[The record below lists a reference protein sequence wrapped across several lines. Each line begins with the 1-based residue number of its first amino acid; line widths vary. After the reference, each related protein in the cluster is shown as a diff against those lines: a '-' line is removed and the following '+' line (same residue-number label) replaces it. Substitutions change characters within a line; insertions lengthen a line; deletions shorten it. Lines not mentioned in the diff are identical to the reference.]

1 MTRVGHI
8 LKGLC
13 ALGLLAGIAA
23 GTPWALWHFIGWPLP
38 HHVPSLAQLGHAL
51 DQRGIPDQA
60 LIDALAAVVWVTWA
74 VLVASIAVEV
84 PAALAGRRAPR
95 LPLAGIFQPVT
106 GRLVAAVIVAALSF
120 APRTT
125 QVTALGSLG
134 GGLST
139 LSGRQQVATLVLTGA
154 TQPLLAT
161 SKPATTDLSTPEAAT
176 ASTNSSRTYVVQR
189 GDTLWGIAE
198 RQLGDPLDWSEIYQL
213 NEGRAQPDGRAL
225 TDPHWIY
232 PGWTLVLP
240 PAAHGP
246 AGGHGAGDTSVP
258 PRHKSVPTST
268 TSPTRGNGTGGAGSG
283 VRVGPVSV
291 PASHST
297 TSTEARHEAPSS
309 TAPGRTSESKKSG
322 DAGRSAET
330 TTAPARAPIA
340 PIGFGLLGAGLL
352 GALVRLR
359 RVQQRHRRLGR
370 RIPLPTG
377 DLAQVEQ
384 ALAASRDPDAPWFV
398 DRALR
403 LLTGL
408 LRDTG
413 PVPAIL
419 GAVLRPETLELML
432 DGEAAAPAPFTNA
445 APDRWLL
452 ARDDETTRIAL
463 ADAKDALA
471 ALPCLVT
478 IGADAEGVVLL
489 NLAAGGRVALDGDP
503 VVATEL
509 ATAIALELAS
519 APWNETLELIDIGV
533 GTEQVG
539 RGRCTTASSIDEVLP
554 LLRAQLKSVRSE
566 HIDGATMAPSL
577 VATEPRTN
585 LVLIST
591 RPISP
596 AEQASL
602 TDEIGDPGQ
611 VGIAIVAPGSL
622 QEASWRLVATADGQL
637 EVTPLSR
644 QVQAQRVS
652 TTHLAGIAALLGL
665 AARRGDVASDTPPYA
680 TFAST
685 GSSLTGEVPKVEVPT
700 TVLLEGESVAPSV
713 APSAEATPLPTVE
726 LAARR
731 GDVASD
737 TPPYA
742 TIASTGSP
750 STAEVPKVDV
760 PTTVLL
766 EGESVEPSVAPSAE
780 ATLLATVEVGVLG
793 PLEIR
798 GIAAAP
804 QRSKATE
811 LIAWLVL
818 HNRHGSTDE
827 VATALWPMGA
837 SEGSQHNV
845 IWDARRALGED
856 ADGNSLL
863 VREGGL
869 KLSPLVTSDW
879 AHFRELACCDDRD
892 TRVAALSLVRGKPF
906 GDVDWPWSTVEG
918 LAATMEAEVCDLAS
932 AMGEQSLLDGDASLA
947 AHAAEQGILASPYD
961 ERLYRLLMR
970 ASDALGNP
978 AGVRSAMGRLAAV
991 LEDDVE
997 PLESSRS
1004 LKLSRPW
1011 VRRTPPSSAL
1021 SGNRSSS
1028 GYVCVNVPI
1037 SVSLC
1042 FCLWSCFS
1050 SSRQPSSS

>member
-8 LKGLC
+8 VKGLC
-13 ALGLLAGIAA
+13 ALGLLAALAA
-23 GTPWALWHFIGWPLP
+23 GIPWALWHFIGWPLP

-106 GRLVAAVIVAALSF
+106 GRLVAAVIVATLSF
-120 APRTT
+120 APRPA

-139 LSGRQQVATLVLTGA
+139 LSGRQPVATLVLTGA
-154 TQPLLAT
+154 TQPLSAT
-161 SKPATTDLSTPEAAT
+161 SKPATTALATTGDAT
-176 ASTNSSRTYVVQR
+176 ASTNLSRTYVVQR

-240 PAAHGP
+240 PTALRL

-258 PRHKSVPTST
+258 ARHPSVPTST
-268 TSPTRGNGTGGAGSG
+268 TSPMRGNGTRGAGSR
-283 VRVGPVSV
+283 VRIGPVSA
-291 PASHST
+291 PASSST
-297 TSTEARHEAPSS
+297 TSTEARHETPSS
-309 TAPGRTSESKKSG
+309 SAPGRTSESKRSG
-322 DAGRSAET
+322 DAEGSAQT
-330 TTAPARAPIA
+330 ATAPTRAPIA

-352 GALVRLR
+352 GVLVRLR
-359 RVQQRHRRLGR
+359 RVQQRHRRFGR

-403 LLTGL
+403 LLTRL
-408 LRDTG
+408 LRDASL
-413 PVPAIL
+413 VPAIL
-419 GAVLRPETLELML
+419 GAVLRAETLEFIL
-432 DGEAAAPAPFTNA
+432 DGEAAAPAPFINA

-489 NLAAGGRVALDGDP
+489 NLDAGGRVALDGDP

-554 LLRAQLKSVRSE
+554 LLRAHLKFVRSE
-566 HIDGATMAPSL
+566 HIDGGTMAPSL
-577 VATEPRTN
+577 VATEPRTH
-585 LVLIST
+585 LALIST
-591 RPISP
+591 CPISP
-596 AEQASL
+596 AEQADL
-602 TDEIGDPGQ
+602 TTEIGDPGH

-637 EVTPLSR
+637 EVPPLSR
-644 QVQAQRVS
+644 HVQAQRVS

-665 AARRGDVASDTPPYA
+665 AARRGDVA
-680 TFAST
+680 
-685 GSSLTGEVPKVEVPT
+685 
-700 TVLLEGESVAPSV
+700 
-713 APSAEATPLPTVE
+713 
-726 LAARR
+726 R
-731 GDVASD
+731 D

-750 STAEVPKVDV
+750 LTGEVPKLEV

-766 EGESVEPSVAPSAE
+766 KGESVAPRAQE
-780 ATLLATVEVGVLG
+780 TPLPTVEVGVLG
-793 PLEIR
+793 PFEIR

-837 SEGSQHNV
+837 SEGSRHNV

-856 ADGNSLL
+856 ADGSSLL
-863 VREGGL
+863 VSEGGL

-879 AHFRELACCDDRD
+879 AHFRELAGCDDRD
-892 TRVAALSLVRGKPF
+892 MRVAALSLVRGKPF

-932 AMGEQSLLDGDASLA
+932 AIGEQALLDGDASLA
-947 AHAAEQGILASPYD
+947 THAAEQGILASPYD

-978 AGVRSAMGRLAAV
+978 AGIRSAMGRLAAV

-997 PLESSRS
+997 PLESVHPETRALYEALMRRRRPESPPDAMAPRRS
-1004 LKLSRPW
+1004 SG
-1011 VRRTPPSSAL
+1011 SSAQ
-1021 SGNRSSS
+1021 SARGVRE
-1028 GYVCVNVPI
+1028 P
-1037 SVSLC
+1037 
-1042 FCLWSCFS
+1042 
-1050 SSRQPSSS
+1050 RDA

>member
-1 MTRVGHI
+1 MTRVGRI

-23 GTPWALWHFIGWPLP
+23 GIPWALWHFIGWPLP

-139 LSGRQQVATLVLTGA
+139 VGGRQPVATLVLTGA

-213 NEGRAQPDGRAL
+213 NEGRPQPDGRAL

-240 PAAHGP
+240 PAAHGL

-283 VRVGPVSV
+283 VRVGPVSA

-297 TSTEARHEAPSS
+297 TSTEARHETPSS

-330 TTAPARAPIA
+330 ATAPARAPIA

-359 RVQQRHRRLGR
+359 RVQQRHRRFGR

-384 ALAASRDPDAPWFV
+384 ALAASHDPDAPWFV

-403 LLTGL
+403 LLTVL

-419 GAVLRPETLELML
+419 GAVLRPETLELIL

-489 NLAAGGRVALDGDP
+489 NLDAGGRVALDGDP

-554 LLRAQLKSVRSE
+554 LLRAHLKSVRSE
-566 HIDGATMAPSL
+566 HIDGGTMAPSL
-577 VATEPRTN
+577 VVTEPRTH

-637 EVTPLSR
+637 EVPPLGR

-652 TTHLAGIAALLGL
+652 TTHLAGIAALLG
-665 AARRGDVASDTPPYA
+665 
-680 TFAST
+680 
-685 GSSLTGEVPKVEVPT
+685 
-700 TVLLEGESVAPSV
+700 
-713 APSAEATPLPTVE
+713 

-932 AMGEQSLLDGDASLA
+932 AIGEQSLLDGDASLA

-997 PLESSRS
+997 PLESVHPETRALYEALMRRRRPDSPPDAMEPRRS
-1004 LKLSRPW
+1004 SG
-1011 VRRTPPSSAL
+1011 SSARPARGVREPRD
-1021 SGNRSSS
+1021 GNPGVATDLDDHRRRFDHR
-1028 GYVCVNVPI
+1028 P
-1037 SVSLC
+1037 
-1042 FCLWSCFS
+1042 
-1050 SSRQPSSS
+1050 

>member
-1 MTRVGHI
+1 MTRVGRI

-13 ALGLLAGIAA
+13 ALGLLVALAAGI
-23 GTPWALWHFIGWPLP
+23 PWALWHFIGWPLP

-60 LIDALAAVVWVTWA
+60 LIDALAAAAWVTWA
-74 VLVASIAVEV
+74 VLVTSIAVEV

-106 GRLVAAVIVAALSF
+106 GRLVATVIVAALSL
-120 APRTT
+120 APRPT
-125 QVTALGSLG
+125 QATALGSLG
-134 GGLST
+134 GGLSAAG
-139 LSGRQQVATLVLTGA
+139 GRQPVATLVLTGA

-161 SKPATTDLSTPEAAT
+161 SKPAAADLSTPDVAT
-176 ASTNSSRTYVVQR
+176 ASTNLSRTYVVRR

-198 RQLGDPLDWSEIYQL
+198 RQLGDPLGWSEIYQL
-213 NEGRAQPDGRAL
+213 NEGRPQPDGRAL

-240 PAAHGP
+240 PAAHRVP
-246 AGGHGAGDTSVP
+246 GGHGAGDTSVP
-258 PRHKSVPTST
+258 TRHPSVPTNT

-283 VRVGPVSV
+283 VRGGPGGA

-297 TSTEARHEAPSS
+297 TSTEARHETPSS
-309 TAPGRTSESKKSG
+309 TAPGRTSEPKRSG
-322 DAGRSAET
+322 DVGGSAET
-330 TTAPARAPIA
+330 ATAPARAPIA

-352 GALVRLR
+352 GVLVRLR
-359 RVQQRHRRLGR
+359 RVQQRHRRFGR

-398 DRALR
+398 DHALR

-408 LRDTG
+408 QLDTG
-413 PVPAIL
+413 PMPAIL
-419 GAVLRPETLELML
+419 GAVLRAETLEFLL

-478 IGADAEGVVLL
+478 IGADEEGVVLL
-489 NLAAGGRVALDGDP
+489 NLDAGSPIALDGDP

-554 LLRAQLKSVRSE
+554 LLRAHLKSVRSE

-577 VATEPRTN
+577 VATEPRTH
-585 LVLIST
+585 LALIST

-596 AEQASL
+596 AEQANL
-602 TDEIGDPGQ
+602 TAEIGDPGQ
-611 VGIAIVAPGSL
+611 VGIAIVAPGTL
-622 QEASWRLVATADGQL
+622 QGASWRLVATADGQL
-637 EVTPLSR
+637 EVPPLCR
-644 QVQAQRVS
+644 HVQAQRVS

-665 AARRGDVASDTPPYA
+665 AARRGDVASDTPPYD

-685 GSSLTGEVPKVEVPT
+685 GSPSTAEVPKVEVPT
-700 TVLLEGESVAPSV
+700 TVLLEGESV
-713 APSAEATPLPTVE
+713 
-726 LAARR
+726 
-731 GDVASD
+731 
-737 TPPYA
+737 
-742 TIASTGSP
+742 
-750 STAEVPKVDV
+750 
-760 PTTVLL
+760 
-766 EGESVEPSVAPSAE
+766 EPSVAPRAQ
-780 ATLLATVEVGVLG
+780 ATPLATVEVGVLG

-798 GIAAAP
+798 GLAAAP

-837 SEGSQHNV
+837 SEG
-845 IWDARRALGED
+845 
-856 ADGNSLL
+856 
-863 VREGGL
+863 
-869 KLSPLVTSDW
+869 
-879 AHFRELACCDDRD
+879 
-892 TRVAALSLVRGKPF
+892 
-906 GDVDWPWSTVEG
+906 
-918 LAATMEAEVCDLAS
+918 
-932 AMGEQSLLDGDASLA
+932 
-947 AHAAEQGILASPYD
+947 
-961 ERLYRLLMR
+961 
-970 ASDALGNP
+970 
-978 AGVRSAMGRLAAV
+978 
-991 LEDDVE
+991 
-997 PLESSRS
+997 
-1004 LKLSRPW
+1004 
-1011 VRRTPPSSAL
+1011 
-1021 SGNRSSS
+1021 
-1028 GYVCVNVPI
+1028 
-1037 SVSLC
+1037 
-1042 FCLWSCFS
+1042 
-1050 SSRQPSSS
+1050 

>member
-8 LKGLC
+8 LKGVG

-23 GTPWALWHFIGWPLP
+23 GIPWALWHFIGWPLP

-240 PAAHGP
+240 PAAHGL

-283 VRVGPVSV
+283 VRVGPVSA

-297 TSTEARHEAPSS
+297 TSTEARHETPSS

-330 TTAPARAPIA
+330 ATAPARAPIA

-384 ALAASRDPDAPWFV
+384 ALTASRDPDAPWFV

-413 PVPAIL
+413 PMPAIF

-489 NLAAGGRVALDGDP
+489 NLDAGGRVALDGDL

-554 LLRAQLKSVRSE
+554 LLRAHLKSVRSE
-566 HIDGATMAPSL
+566 HIDGGTIAPPL
-577 VATEPRTN
+577 VAAEPRTH

-637 EVTPLSR
+637 EVPPLGR

-665 AARRGDVASDTPPYA
+665 AARRS
-680 TFAST
+680 
-685 GSSLTGEVPKVEVPT
+685 
-700 TVLLEGESVAPSV
+700 
-713 APSAEATPLPTVE
+713 
-726 LAARR
+726 
-731 GDVASD
+731 DVASD

-932 AMGEQSLLDGDASLA
+932 AIGEQSLLDGDASLA

-997 PLESSRS
+997 PLESVHPETRALYEALMRRRRPDSPPDAMEPRRS
-1004 LKLSRPW
+1004 SG
-1011 VRRTPPSSAL
+1011 SSARPARGVREPRDGKPGVATDL
-1021 SGNRSSS
+1021 DDHRRRFDHR
-1028 GYVCVNVPI
+1028 P
-1037 SVSLC
+1037 
-1042 FCLWSCFS
+1042 
-1050 SSRQPSSS
+1050 

>member
-125 QVTALGSLG
+125 QVAALGSLG

-283 VRVGPVSV
+283 VRVGPVSA

-297 TSTEARHEAPSS
+297 TSTEARHETPSS

-384 ALAASRDPDAPWFV
+384 ALAASHDPDAPWFV

-403 LLTGL
+403 LLTRL
-408 LRDTG
+408 LRDASL
-413 PVPAIL
+413 VPAIL
-419 GAVLRPETLELML
+419 GAVLRAETLEFIL
-432 DGEAAAPAPFTNA
+432 DGEAAAPAPFINA

-489 NLAAGGRVALDGDP
+489 NLDAGGRVALDGDP

-554 LLRAQLKSVRSE
+554 LLRAHLKFVRSE
-566 HIDGATMAPSL
+566 HIDGGTMAPSL
-577 VATEPRTN
+577 VATEPRTH
-585 LVLIST
+585 LALIST
-591 RPISP
+591 CPISP
-596 AEQASL
+596 AEQADL
-602 TDEIGDPGQ
+602 TTEIGDPGH

-637 EVTPLSR
+637 EVPPLSR
-644 QVQAQRVS
+644 HVQAQRVS

-665 AARRGDVASDTPPYA
+665 AARRGDVA
-680 TFAST
+680 
-685 GSSLTGEVPKVEVPT
+685 
-700 TVLLEGESVAPSV
+700 
-713 APSAEATPLPTVE
+713 
-726 LAARR
+726 R
-731 GDVASD
+731 D

-750 STAEVPKVDV
+750 LTGEVPKLEV

-766 EGESVEPSVAPSAE
+766 KGESVAPRAQE
-780 ATLLATVEVGVLG
+780 TPLPTVEVGVLG
-793 PLEIR
+793 PFEIR

-837 SEGSQHNV
+837 SEGSRHNV

-856 ADGNSLL
+856 ADGSSLL
-863 VREGGL
+863 VSEGGL

-879 AHFRELACCDDRD
+879 AHFRELAGCDDRD
-892 TRVAALSLVRGKPF
+892 MRVAALSLVRGKPF

-932 AMGEQSLLDGDASLA
+932 AIGEQALLDGDASLA
-947 AHAAEQGILASPYD
+947 THAAEQGILASPYD

-978 AGVRSAMGRLAAV
+978 AGIRSAMGRLAAV

-997 PLESSRS
+997 PLESVHPETRALYAALMRRRRPESPPDAMAPRRS
-1004 LKLSRPW
+1004 SG
-1011 VRRTPPSSAL
+1011 SSAQ
-1021 SGNRSSS
+1021 SARGVRE
-1028 GYVCVNVPI
+1028 P
-1037 SVSLC
+1037 
-1042 FCLWSCFS
+1042 
-1050 SSRQPSSS
+1050 RDA

>member
-1 MTRVGHI
+1 MTRIGRI

-13 ALGLLAGIAA
+13 ALGLLAALAA
-23 GTPWALWHFIGWPLP
+23 GIPWALWHFIGWPLP

-60 LIDALAAVVWVTWA
+60 LIDALAVVVWLTWA

-106 GRLVAAVIVAALSF
+106 GRLVAAVIVATLSF
-120 APRTT
+120 APRPA

-139 LSGRQQVATLVLTGA
+139 LSGRQPVATLVLTGA
-154 TQPLLAT
+154 TQPLSAT
-161 SKPATTDLSTPEAAT
+161 SKPATTALATTGDAT
-176 ASTNSSRTYVVQR
+176 ASTNLSRTYVVQR

-240 PAAHGP
+240 PTALRL

-258 PRHKSVPTST
+258 ARHPSVPTST
-268 TSPTRGNGTGGAGSG
+268 TSPMRGNGTRGAGSR
-283 VRVGPVSV
+283 VRIGPVSA
-291 PASHST
+291 PASSST
-297 TSTEARHEAPSS
+297 TSTEARHETPSS
-309 TAPGRTSESKKSG
+309 SAPGRTSESKRSG
-322 DAGRSAET
+322 DAEGSAQT
-330 TTAPARAPIA
+330 ATAPTRAPIA

-352 GALVRLR
+352 GVLVRLR
-359 RVQQRHRRLGR
+359 RVQQRHRRFGR

-403 LLTGL
+403 LLTRL
-408 LRDTG
+408 LRDASL
-413 PVPAIL
+413 VPAIL
-419 GAVLRPETLELML
+419 GAVLRAETLEFIL
-432 DGEAAAPAPFTNA
+432 DGEAAAPAPFINA

-489 NLAAGGRVALDGDP
+489 NLDAGGRVALDGDP

-554 LLRAQLKSVRSE
+554 LLRAHLKFVRSE
-566 HIDGATMAPSL
+566 HIDGGTMAPSL
-577 VATEPRTN
+577 VATEPRTH
-585 LVLIST
+585 LALIST
-591 RPISP
+591 CPISP
-596 AEQASL
+596 AEQADL
-602 TDEIGDPGQ
+602 TTEIGDPGH

-637 EVTPLSR
+637 EVPPLSR
-644 QVQAQRVS
+644 HVQAQRVS

-665 AARRGDVASDTPPYA
+665 AARRGDVA
-680 TFAST
+680 
-685 GSSLTGEVPKVEVPT
+685 
-700 TVLLEGESVAPSV
+700 
-713 APSAEATPLPTVE
+713 
-726 LAARR
+726 R
-731 GDVASD
+731 D

-750 STAEVPKVDV
+750 LTGEVPKLEV

-766 EGESVEPSVAPSAE
+766 KGESVAPRAQE
-780 ATLLATVEVGVLG
+780 TPLPTVEVGVLG
-793 PLEIR
+793 PFEIR

-837 SEGSQHNV
+837 SEGSRHNV

-856 ADGNSLL
+856 ADGSSLL
-863 VREGGL
+863 VSEGGL

-879 AHFRELACCDDRD
+879 AHFRELAGCDDRD
-892 TRVAALSLVRGKPF
+892 MRVAALSLVRGKPF

>member
-23 GTPWALWHFIGWPLP
+23 GIPWALWHFIGWPLP

-154 TQPLLAT
+154 TQPLSAT
-161 SKPATTDLSTPEAAT
+161 SKPATTALATTDDAT
-176 ASTNSSRTYVVQR
+176 ASTNLSRTYVVQR

-240 PAAHGP
+240 PTALRL

-258 PRHKSVPTST
+258 ARHPSVPTST
-268 TSPTRGNGTGGAGSG
+268 TSPMRGNGTRGAGSR
-283 VRVGPVSV
+283 VRIGPVSA
-291 PASHST
+291 PASSST
-297 TSTEARHEAPSS
+297 TSTEARHETPSS
-309 TAPGRTSESKKSG
+309 SAPGRTSESKRSG
-322 DAGRSAET
+322 DAEGSAQT
-330 TTAPARAPIA
+330 ATAPTRAPIA

-352 GALVRLR
+352 GVLVRLR
-359 RVQQRHRRLGR
+359 RVQQRHRRFGR

-403 LLTGL
+403 LLTVL

-489 NLAAGGRVALDGDP
+489 NLDAGGRVALDGDP

-554 LLRAQLKSVRSE
+554 LLRAHLKSVRSE
-566 HIDGATMAPSL
+566 HIDGVTMAPSL
-577 VATEPRTN
+577 VATEPRTH

-637 EVTPLSR
+637 EVPPLSR
-644 QVQAQRVS
+644 HVQAQRVS

-665 AARRGDVASDTPPYA
+665 AARRGDVA
-680 TFAST
+680 
-685 GSSLTGEVPKVEVPT
+685 
-700 TVLLEGESVAPSV
+700 
-713 APSAEATPLPTVE
+713 
-726 LAARR
+726 R
-731 GDVASD
+731 D

-750 STAEVPKVDV
+750 LTGEVPKLEV

-766 EGESVEPSVAPSAE
+766 KGESVAPRAQE
-780 ATLLATVEVGVLG
+780 TPLPTVEVGVLG
-793 PLEIR
+793 PFEIR

-837 SEGSQHNV
+837 SEGSRHNV

-856 ADGNSLL
+856 ADGSSLL
-863 VREGGL
+863 VSEGGL

-879 AHFRELACCDDRD
+879 AHFRELAGCDDRD
-892 TRVAALSLVRGKPF
+892 MRVAALSLVRGKPF

-932 AMGEQSLLDGDASLA
+932 AIGEQALLDGDASLA
-947 AHAAEQGILASPYD
+947 THAAEQGILASPYD

-978 AGVRSAMGRLAAV
+978 AGIRSAMGRLAAV

-997 PLESSRS
+997 PLESVHPETRALYEALMRRRRPESPPDAMAPRRS
-1004 LKLSRPW
+1004 SG
-1011 VRRTPPSSAL
+1011 SSAQ
-1021 SGNRSSS
+1021 SARGVRE
-1028 GYVCVNVPI
+1028 P
-1037 SVSLC
+1037 
-1042 FCLWSCFS
+1042 
-1050 SSRQPSSS
+1050 RDA

>member
-1 MTRVGHI
+1 MTRVGRI

-23 GTPWALWHFIGWPLP
+23 GIPWALWHFIGWPLP

-51 DQRGIPDQA
+51 DERGIPDQA
-60 LIDALAAVVWVTWA
+60 LIDALAAAVWVTWA

-139 LSGRQQVATLVLTGA
+139 FSGRQPVATLVLTGA
-154 TQPLLAT
+154 TQPLSAT
-161 SKPATTDLSTPEAAT
+161 SKPATTALATTGDAT

-213 NEGRAQPDGRAL
+213 NEGRPQPDGRAL

-240 PAAHGP
+240 PTGHGL

-258 PRHKSVPTST
+258 ARHKSVPTST
-268 TSPTRGNGTGGAGSG
+268 TAPTRGNGTGRAGSG
-283 VRVGPVSV
+283 VRVGPVSA

-297 TSTEARHEAPSS
+297 TSTEARHETPSS
-309 TAPGRTSESKKSG
+309 TAPGRTSESKRSG
-322 DAGRSAET
+322 DAGRSAKT
-330 TTAPARAPIA
+330 ATAPARAPIA

-359 RVQQRHRRLGR
+359 RVQQRHRRFGR

-377 DLAQVEQ
+377 NLLQVEQ

-403 LLTGL
+403 LLTEL

-413 PVPAIL
+413 PMPAIL
-419 GAVLRPETLELML
+419 GAVLRPETLEFML
-432 DGEAAAPAPFTNA
+432 DGEATAPAPFTNA

-489 NLAAGGRVALDGDP
+489 NLDAGGRVALDGDP

-519 APWNETLELIDIGV
+519 APWNETLELVDIGV

-554 LLRAQLKSVRSE
+554 LLRAHLKSVRSE
-566 HIDGATMAPSL
+566 HIDGGTMAPSL
-577 VATEPRTN
+577 VAAEPRTH

-611 VGIAIVAPGSL
+611 VGIAIVAPGIL

-637 EVTPLSR
+637 EVPPLSR

-665 AARRGDVASDTPPYA
+665 AARRGDVASDTPPYD

-685 GSSLTGEVPKVEVPT
+685 GSSLTGEVPK
-700 TVLLEGESVAPSV
+700 LE
-713 APSAEATPLPTVE
+713 
-726 LAARR
+726 
-731 GDVASD
+731 
-737 TPPYA
+737 
-742 TIASTGSP
+742 
-750 STAEVPKVDV
+750 V

-766 EGESVEPSVAPSAE
+766 EGESVEPSVAPSAQ
-780 ATLLATVEVGVLG
+780 ATPLPTVEVGVLG

-856 ADGNSLL
+856 PDGNSLL

-879 AHFRELACCDDRD
+879 AHFRELAGCDDRE

-906 GDVDWPWSTVEG
+906 GDVDWQWSTVEG

-932 AMGEQSLLDGDASLA
+932 AIGEQALLDGDASLA

-978 AGVRSAMGRLAAV
+978 AGIRSAMGRLAAI

-997 PLESSRS
+997 PLESVHPETRA
-1004 LKLSRPW
+1004 LYEALMRRRRPDS
-1011 VRRTPPSSAL
+1011 PPDAMEPR
-1021 SGNRSSS
+1021 RSS
-1028 GYVCVNVPI
+1028 G
-1037 SVSLC
+1037 
-1042 FCLWSCFS
+1042 WSARLARGAREPRDAKPGVATDLDDHRRRFGH
-1050 SSRQPSSS
+1050 RP

>member
-1 MTRVGHI
+1 MTRVGRI

-13 ALGLLAGIAA
+13 ALGLLAALAA
-23 GTPWALWHFIGWPLP
+23 GIPWALWHFIGWPLP

-60 LIDALAAVVWVTWA
+60 LIDALAAAVWVTWA

-139 LSGRQQVATLVLTGA
+139 LSGRQPVATLVLTGA

-161 SKPATTDLSTPEAAT
+161 SKPAATALSTPDAAT

-213 NEGRAQPDGRAL
+213 NEGRPQPDGRAL

-240 PAAHGP
+240 PAAHGL

-258 PRHKSVPTST
+258 ARHKSVPTST

-283 VRVGPVSV
+283 VRVGPVSA

-297 TSTEARHEAPSS
+297 TSTEARHETPSS
-309 TAPGRTSESKKSG
+309 SAPGRTSESKKSG

-330 TTAPARAPIA
+330 ATAPARAPIA

-352 GALVRLR
+352 GVLVRLR
-359 RVQQRHRRLGR
+359 RVQQRHRRFGR

-413 PVPAIL
+413 PMPAIL
-419 GAVLRPETLELML
+419 GAVLRPETLEFML

-478 IGADAEGVVLL
+478 IGADEEGVVLL
-489 NLAAGGRVALDGDP
+489 NLDAGGRVALDGDP

-554 LLRAQLKSVRSE
+554 LLRAHLKSVRSE
-566 HIDGATMAPSL
+566 HIDGGTMAPSL
-577 VATEPRTN
+577 VATEPRTH

-602 TDEIGDPGQ
+602 TAEIGDPGQ

-637 EVTPLSR
+637 EVPPLGR

-685 GSSLTGEVPKVEVPT
+685 GSSPTGEVPEVE
-700 TVLLEGESVAPSV
+700 
-713 APSAEATPLPTVE
+713 
-726 LAARR
+726 
-731 GDVASD
+731 
-737 TPPYA
+737 
-742 TIASTGSP
+742 
-750 STAEVPKVDV
+750 V

-766 EGESVEPSVAPSAE
+766 EGESVEPSVAPRAQ
-780 ATLLATVEVGVLG
+780 ATPLATVEVGVLG

-879 AHFRELACCDDRD
+879 AHFRELACCDDRE

-932 AMGEQSLLDGDASLA
+932 AIGEQALLDGDASLA

-997 PLESSRS
+997 PLESVHPETRALYEALMRRRRPDSPPDAMEPRRS
-1004 LKLSRPW
+1004 SG
-1011 VRRTPPSSAL
+1011 SSARPARGVREPRDAKPGVATDL
-1021 SGNRSSS
+1021 DDHRRRLDHR
-1028 GYVCVNVPI
+1028 P
-1037 SVSLC
+1037 
-1042 FCLWSCFS
+1042 
-1050 SSRQPSSS
+1050 

>member
-13 ALGLLAGIAA
+13 ALGLLAALAA
-23 GTPWALWHFIGWPLP
+23 GIPWALWHFIGWPLP

-60 LIDALAAVVWVTWA
+60 LIDALAAAVWVTWA

-106 GRLVAAVIVAALSF
+106 GRLVAAVIVAALSL
-120 APRTT
+120 APRPT
-125 QVTALGSLG
+125 QGTALGSLG

-139 LSGRQQVATLVLTGA
+139 ASGRQPVATLVLTGA

-161 SKPATTDLSTPEAAT
+161 SKPAATDLSTPGAAT

-213 NEGRAQPDGRAL
+213 NEGRPQPDGRAL

-240 PAAHGP
+240 PAAHGL

-258 PRHKSVPTST
+258 ARHKSVPTST

-283 VRVGPVSV
+283 VRVGPVSA

-297 TSTEARHEAPSS
+297 TSTEARHETPSS
-309 TAPGRTSESKKSG
+309 SAPGRTSESKKSG

-330 TTAPARAPIA
+330 ATAPARAPIA

-359 RVQQRHRRLGR
+359 RVQQRHRRFGR

-413 PVPAIL
+413 PMPAIL
-419 GAVLRPETLELML
+419 GAVLRPETLEFML

-489 NLAAGGRVALDGDP
+489 NLDAGGRVALDGDP

-554 LLRAQLKSVRSE
+554 LLRAHLKSVRSE
-566 HIDGATMAPSL
+566 HIDGGTMAPSL
-577 VATEPRTN
+577 VATEPRTH

-596 AEQASL
+596 AEQANL
-602 TDEIGDPGQ
+602 TAEIGDPGQ
-611 VGIAIVAPGSL
+611 VGIAIVAPGIL

-637 EVTPLSR
+637 EVPPLGR

-700 TVLLEGESVAPSV
+700 TVLLEGESVEPSV
-713 APSAEATPLPTVE
+713 APSAEATPLP
-726 LAARR
+726 
-731 GDVASD
+731 
-737 TPPYA
+737 
-742 TIASTGSP
+742 
-750 STAEVPKVDV
+750 
-760 PTTVLL
+760 
-766 EGESVEPSVAPSAE
+766 
-780 ATLLATVEVGVLG
+780 TVEVGVLG

-879 AHFRELACCDDRD
+879 AHFRELAGCDDRE

-932 AMGEQSLLDGDASLA
+932 AIGEQALLDGDASLA

-978 AGVRSAMGRLAAV
+978 AGIRSAMGRLAAI

-997 PLESSRS
+997 PLESVHPETRALYEALMRRRRPDSPPDAMEPRRS
-1004 LKLSRPW
+1004 SG
-1011 VRRTPPSSAL
+1011 SSARPARGAREPRDAKPGVATDL
-1021 SGNRSSS
+1021 DDHRRRFDHR
-1028 GYVCVNVPI
+1028 P
-1037 SVSLC
+1037 
-1042 FCLWSCFS
+1042 
-1050 SSRQPSSS
+1050 

>member
-1 MTRVGHI
+1 MTRVGRI

-13 ALGLLAGIAA
+13 ALGLLAALAA
-23 GTPWALWHFIGWPLP
+23 GIPWALWHFIGWPLP

-60 LIDALAAVVWVTWA
+60 LIDALAVVVWLTWA

-106 GRLVAAVIVAALSF
+106 GRLVAAVIVATLSF
-120 APRTT
+120 APRPA

-139 LSGRQQVATLVLTGA
+139 LSGRQPVATLVLTGA
-154 TQPLLAT
+154 TQPLSAT
-161 SKPATTDLSTPEAAT
+161 SKPATTALATTGDAT
-176 ASTNSSRTYVVQR
+176 ASTNLSRTYVVQR

-240 PAAHGP
+240 PTALRL

-258 PRHKSVPTST
+258 ARHPSVPTST
-268 TSPTRGNGTGGAGSG
+268 TSPMRGNGTRGAGSR
-283 VRVGPVSV
+283 VRIGPVSA
-291 PASHST
+291 PASSST
-297 TSTEARHEAPSS
+297 TSTEARHETPSS
-309 TAPGRTSESKKSG
+309 SAPGRTSESKRSG
-322 DAGRSAET
+322 DAEGSAQT
-330 TTAPARAPIA
+330 ATAPTRAPIA

-352 GALVRLR
+352 GVLVRLR
-359 RVQQRHRRLGR
+359 RVQQRHRRFGR

-403 LLTGL
+403 LLTRL
-408 LRDTG
+408 LRDASL
-413 PVPAIL
+413 VPAIL
-419 GAVLRPETLELML
+419 GAVLRAETLEFIL
-432 DGEAAAPAPFTNA
+432 DGEAAAPAPFINA

-489 NLAAGGRVALDGDP
+489 NLDAGGRVALDGDP

-554 LLRAQLKSVRSE
+554 LLRAHLKFVRSE
-566 HIDGATMAPSL
+566 HIDGGTMAPSL
-577 VATEPRTN
+577 VATEPRTH
-585 LVLIST
+585 LALIST
-591 RPISP
+591 CPISP
-596 AEQASL
+596 AEQADL
-602 TDEIGDPGQ
+602 TTEIGDPGH

-637 EVTPLSR
+637 EVPPLSR
-644 QVQAQRVS
+644 HVQAQRVS

-665 AARRGDVASDTPPYA
+665 AARRGDVA
-680 TFAST
+680 
-685 GSSLTGEVPKVEVPT
+685 
-700 TVLLEGESVAPSV
+700 
-713 APSAEATPLPTVE
+713 
-726 LAARR
+726 R
-731 GDVASD
+731 D

-750 STAEVPKVDV
+750 LTGEVPKLEV

-766 EGESVEPSVAPSAE
+766 KGESVAPRAQE
-780 ATLLATVEVGVLG
+780 TPLPTVEVGVLG
-793 PLEIR
+793 PFEIR

-837 SEGSQHNV
+837 SEGSRHNV

-856 ADGNSLL
+856 ADGSSLL
-863 VREGGL
+863 VSEGGL

-879 AHFRELACCDDRD
+879 AHFRELAGCDDRD
-892 TRVAALSLVRGKPF
+892 MRVAALSLVRGKPF

-932 AMGEQSLLDGDASLA
+932 AIGEQALLDGDASLA
-947 AHAAEQGILASPYD
+947 THAAEQGILASPYD

-978 AGVRSAMGRLAAV
+978 AGIRSAMGRLAAV

-997 PLESSRS
+997 PLESVHPETRALYEALMRRRRPESPPDAMAPRRS
-1004 LKLSRPW
+1004 SG
-1011 VRRTPPSSAL
+1011 SSAQ
-1021 SGNRSSS
+1021 SARGVRE
-1028 GYVCVNVPI
+1028 P
-1037 SVSLC
+1037 
-1042 FCLWSCFS
+1042 
-1050 SSRQPSSS
+1050 RDA

>member
-1 MTRVGHI
+1 MTRIGRI

-13 ALGLLAGIAA
+13 ALGLLAALAA
-23 GTPWALWHFIGWPLP
+23 GIPWALWHFIGWPLP

-106 GRLVAAVIVAALSF
+106 GRLVAAVIVATLSF
-120 APRTT
+120 APRPA

-139 LSGRQQVATLVLTGA
+139 LSGRQPVATLVLTGA
-154 TQPLLAT
+154 TQPLSAT
-161 SKPATTDLSTPEAAT
+161 SKPATTALATTGDAT
-176 ASTNSSRTYVVQR
+176 ASTNLSRTYVVQR

-240 PAAHGP
+240 PTALRL

-258 PRHKSVPTST
+258 ARHPSVPTST
-268 TSPTRGNGTGGAGSG
+268 TSPMRGNGTRGAGSR
-283 VRVGPVSV
+283 VRIGPVSA
-291 PASHST
+291 PASSST
-297 TSTEARHEAPSS
+297 TSTEARHETPSS
-309 TAPGRTSESKKSG
+309 SAPGRTSESKRSG
-322 DAGRSAET
+322 DAEGSAQT
-330 TTAPARAPIA
+330 ATAPTRAPIA

-352 GALVRLR
+352 GVLVRLR
-359 RVQQRHRRLGR
+359 RVQQRHRRFGR

-489 NLAAGGRVALDGDP
+489 NLDAGGRVALDGDP

-554 LLRAQLKSVRSE
+554 LLRAHLKFVRSE
-566 HIDGATMAPSL
+566 HIDGGTMAPSL
-577 VATEPRTN
+577 VATEPRTH
-585 LVLIST
+585 LALIST
-591 RPISP
+591 CPISP
-596 AEQASL
+596 AEQADL
-602 TDEIGDPGQ
+602 TTEIGDPGH

-637 EVTPLSR
+637 EVPPLSR
-644 QVQAQRVS
+644 HVQAQRVS

-665 AARRGDVASDTPPYA
+665 AARRGDVA
-680 TFAST
+680 
-685 GSSLTGEVPKVEVPT
+685 
-700 TVLLEGESVAPSV
+700 
-713 APSAEATPLPTVE
+713 
-726 LAARR
+726 R
-731 GDVASD
+731 D

-750 STAEVPKVDV
+750 LTGEVPKLEV

-766 EGESVEPSVAPSAE
+766 KGESVAPRAQE
-780 ATLLATVEVGVLG
+780 TPLPTVEVGVLG
-793 PLEIR
+793 PFEIR

-837 SEGSQHNV
+837 SEGSRHNV

-856 ADGNSLL
+856 ADGSSLL
-863 VREGGL
+863 VSEGGL

-879 AHFRELACCDDRD
+879 AHFRELAGCDDRD
-892 TRVAALSLVRGKPF
+892 MRVAALSLVRGKPF

-932 AMGEQSLLDGDASLA
+932 AIGEQALLDGDASLA
-947 AHAAEQGILASPYD
+947 THAAEQGILASPYD

-978 AGVRSAMGRLAAV
+978 AGIRSAMGRLAAV

-997 PLESSRS
+997 PLESVHPETRALYEALMRRRRPESPPDAMAPRRS
-1004 LKLSRPW
+1004 SG
-1011 VRRTPPSSAL
+1011 SSAQ
-1021 SGNRSSS
+1021 SARGVRE
-1028 GYVCVNVPI
+1028 P
-1037 SVSLC
+1037 
-1042 FCLWSCFS
+1042 
-1050 SSRQPSSS
+1050 RDA

>member
-1 MTRVGHI
+1 
-8 LKGLC
+8 
-13 ALGLLAGIAA
+13 
-23 GTPWALWHFIGWPLP
+23 
-38 HHVPSLAQLGHAL
+38 
-51 DQRGIPDQA
+51 
-60 LIDALAAVVWVTWA
+60 
-74 VLVASIAVEV
+74 
-84 PAALAGRRAPR
+84 
-95 LPLAGIFQPVT
+95 
-106 GRLVAAVIVAALSF
+106 
-120 APRTT
+120 
-125 QVTALGSLG
+125 VTALGSLG

-139 LSGRQQVATLVLTGA
+139 AGGRQPVATLVLTGA

-240 PAAHGP
+240 PTALRL

-258 PRHKSVPTST
+258 ARHPSVPTST
-268 TSPTRGNGTGGAGSG
+268 TSPMRGNGTRGAGSR
-283 VRVGPVSV
+283 VRIGPVSA
-291 PASHST
+291 PASSST
-297 TSTEARHEAPSS
+297 TSTEARHETPSS
-309 TAPGRTSESKKSG
+309 SAPGRTSESKRSG
-322 DAGRSAET
+322 DAEGSAQT
-330 TTAPARAPIA
+330 ATAPTRAPIA

-352 GALVRLR
+352 GVLVRLR
-359 RVQQRHRRLGR
+359 RVQQRHRRFGR

-403 LLTGL
+403 LLTRL
-408 LRDTG
+408 LRDASL
-413 PVPAIL
+413 VPAIL
-419 GAVLRPETLELML
+419 GAVLRAETLEFIL
-432 DGEAAAPAPFTNA
+432 DGEAAAPAPFINA

-489 NLAAGGRVALDGDP
+489 NLDAGGRVALDGDP

-554 LLRAQLKSVRSE
+554 LLRAHLKFVRSE
-566 HIDGATMAPSL
+566 HIDGGTMAPSL
-577 VATEPRTN
+577 VATEPRTH
-585 LVLIST
+585 LALIST
-591 RPISP
+591 CPISP
-596 AEQASL
+596 AEQADL
-602 TDEIGDPGQ
+602 TTEIGDPGH

-637 EVTPLSR
+637 EVPPLSR
-644 QVQAQRVS
+644 HVQAQRVS

-665 AARRGDVASDTPPYA
+665 AARRGDVA
-680 TFAST
+680 
-685 GSSLTGEVPKVEVPT
+685 
-700 TVLLEGESVAPSV
+700 
-713 APSAEATPLPTVE
+713 
-726 LAARR
+726 R
-731 GDVASD
+731 D

-750 STAEVPKVDV
+750 LTGEVPKLEV

-766 EGESVEPSVAPSAE
+766 KGESVAPRAQE
-780 ATLLATVEVGVLG
+780 TPLPTVEVGVLG
-793 PLEIR
+793 PFEIR

-837 SEGSQHNV
+837 SEGSRHNV

-856 ADGNSLL
+856 ADGSSLL
-863 VREGGL
+863 VSEGGL

-879 AHFRELACCDDRD
+879 AHFRELAGCDDRD
-892 TRVAALSLVRGKPF
+892 MRVAALSLVRGKPF

-932 AMGEQSLLDGDASLA
+932 AIGEQALLDGDASLA
-947 AHAAEQGILASPYD
+947 THAAEQGILASPYD

-978 AGVRSAMGRLAAV
+978 AGIRSAMGRLAAV

-997 PLESSRS
+997 PLESVHPETRALYEALMRRRRPESPPDAMAPRRS
-1004 LKLSRPW
+1004 SG
-1011 VRRTPPSSAL
+1011 SSAQ
-1021 SGNRSSS
+1021 SARGVRE
-1028 GYVCVNVPI
+1028 P
-1037 SVSLC
+1037 
-1042 FCLWSCFS
+1042 
-1050 SSRQPSSS
+1050 RDA

>member
-1 MTRVGHI
+1 MTRIGRI

-13 ALGLLAGIAA
+13 ALGLLAALAA
-23 GTPWALWHFIGWPLP
+23 GIPWALWHFIGWPLP

-60 LIDALAAVVWVTWA
+60 LIDALAVVVWLTWA

-106 GRLVAAVIVAALSF
+106 GRLVAAVIVATLSF

-125 QVTALGSLG
+125 QVTALGSVG

-139 LSGRQQVATLVLTGA
+139 LSGRQPVATLVLTGA
-154 TQPLLAT
+154 TQPLSAT
-161 SKPATTDLSTPEAAT
+161 SKPATTALATTGDAT
-176 ASTNSSRTYVVQR
+176 ASTNLSRTYVVQR

-240 PAAHGP
+240 PTALRL

-258 PRHKSVPTST
+258 ARHPSVPTST
-268 TSPTRGNGTGGAGSG
+268 TSPMRGNGTRGAGSR
-283 VRVGPVSV
+283 VRIGPVSA
-291 PASHST
+291 PASSST
-297 TSTEARHEAPSS
+297 TSTEARHETPSS
-309 TAPGRTSESKKSG
+309 SAPGRTSESKRSG
-322 DAGRSAET
+322 DAEGSAQT
-330 TTAPARAPIA
+330 ATAPTRAPIA

-352 GALVRLR
+352 GVLVRLR
-359 RVQQRHRRLGR
+359 RVQQRHRRFGR

-403 LLTGL
+403 LLTRL
-408 LRDTG
+408 LRDASL
-413 PVPAIL
+413 VPAIL
-419 GAVLRPETLELML
+419 GAVLRAETLEFIL
-432 DGEAAAPAPFTNA
+432 DGEAAAPAPFINA

-489 NLAAGGRVALDGDP
+489 NLDAGGRVALDGDP

-554 LLRAQLKSVRSE
+554 LLRAHLKFVRSE
-566 HIDGATMAPSL
+566 HIDGGTMAPSL
-577 VATEPRTN
+577 VATEPRTH
-585 LVLIST
+585 LALIST
-591 RPISP
+591 CPISP
-596 AEQASL
+596 AEQADL
-602 TDEIGDPGQ
+602 TTEIGDPGH

-637 EVTPLSR
+637 EVPPLSR
-644 QVQAQRVS
+644 HVQAQRVS

-665 AARRGDVASDTPPYA
+665 AARRGDVA
-680 TFAST
+680 
-685 GSSLTGEVPKVEVPT
+685 
-700 TVLLEGESVAPSV
+700 
-713 APSAEATPLPTVE
+713 
-726 LAARR
+726 R
-731 GDVASD
+731 D

-750 STAEVPKVDV
+750 LTGEVPKLEV

-766 EGESVEPSVAPSAE
+766 KGESVAPRAQE
-780 ATLLATVEVGVLG
+780 TPLPTVEVGVLG
-793 PLEIR
+793 PFEIR

-837 SEGSQHNV
+837 SEGSRHNV

-856 ADGNSLL
+856 ADGSSLL
-863 VREGGL
+863 VSEGGL

-879 AHFRELACCDDRD
+879 AHFRELAGCDDRD
-892 TRVAALSLVRGKPF
+892 MRVAALSLVRGKPF

-932 AMGEQSLLDGDASLA
+932 AIGEQALLDGDASLA
-947 AHAAEQGILASPYD
+947 THAAEQGILASPYD

-978 AGVRSAMGRLAAV
+978 AGIRSAMGRLAAV

-997 PLESSRS
+997 PLESVHPETRALYEALMRRRRPESPPDAMAPRRS
-1004 LKLSRPW
+1004 SG
-1011 VRRTPPSSAL
+1011 SSAQ
-1021 SGNRSSS
+1021 SARGVRE
-1028 GYVCVNVPI
+1028 P
-1037 SVSLC
+1037 
-1042 FCLWSCFS
+1042 
-1050 SSRQPSSS
+1050 RDA

>member
-1 MTRVGHI
+1 
-8 LKGLC
+8 
-13 ALGLLAGIAA
+13 
-23 GTPWALWHFIGWPLP
+23 
-38 HHVPSLAQLGHAL
+38 
-51 DQRGIPDQA
+51 
-60 LIDALAAVVWVTWA
+60 
-74 VLVASIAVEV
+74 
-84 PAALAGRRAPR
+84 
-95 LPLAGIFQPVT
+95 
-106 GRLVAAVIVAALSF
+106 
-120 APRTT
+120 
-125 QVTALGSLG
+125 
-134 GGLST
+134 
-139 LSGRQQVATLVLTGA
+139 
-154 TQPLLAT
+154 
-161 SKPATTDLSTPEAAT
+161 
-176 ASTNSSRTYVVQR
+176 
-189 GDTLWGIAE
+189 
-198 RQLGDPLDWSEIYQL
+198 
-213 NEGRAQPDGRAL
+213 
-225 TDPHWIY
+225 
-232 PGWTLVLP
+232 
-240 PAAHGP
+240 
-246 AGGHGAGDTSVP
+246 
-258 PRHKSVPTST
+258 
-268 TSPTRGNGTGGAGSG
+268 
-283 VRVGPVSV
+283 
-291 PASHST
+291 
-297 TSTEARHEAPSS
+297 
-309 TAPGRTSESKKSG
+309 
-322 DAGRSAET
+322 
-330 TTAPARAPIA
+330 
-340 PIGFGLLGAGLL
+340 LLGV
-352 GALVRLR
+352 LVRLR
-359 RVQQRHRRLGR
+359 RVQQRHRRFGR

-413 PVPAIL
+413 PVPSIL
-419 GAVLRPETLELML
+419 GAVLRPEALEFML

-463 ADAKDALA
+463 ADVKDALA

-489 NLAAGGRVALDGDP
+489 NLDAGGRVALDGDP

-554 LLRAQLKSVRSE
+554 LLRAHLKSVRFE
-566 HIDGATMAPSL
+566 HIDGGTMAPSL
-577 VATEPRTN
+577 VAAEPRTH
-585 LVLIST
+585 LALIST

-596 AEQASL
+596 AEQANL
-602 TDEIGDPGQ
+602 TAEIGDPRQ
-611 VGIAIVAPGSL
+611 VGIAIVAPGL

-637 EVTPLSR
+637 EVPPLSR

-652 TTHLAGIAALLGL
+652 RTHLAGIAALLGL
-665 AARRGDVASDTPPYA
+665 AARRGDVASDTPPYD

-685 GSSLTGEVPKVEVPT
+685 GSPSTGEVPKLEVPT
-700 TVLLEGESVAPSV
+700 TVPLDEESVEPSV
-713 APSAEATPLPTVE
+713 APRAEATPLPTVE
-726 LAARR
+726 
-731 GDVASD
+731 
-737 TPPYA
+737 
-742 TIASTGSP
+742 
-750 STAEVPKVDV
+750 
-760 PTTVLL
+760 
-766 EGESVEPSVAPSAE
+766 
-780 ATLLATVEVGVLG
+780 VGVLG
-793 PLEIR
+793 PFEIR

-827 VATALWPMGA
+827 IATALWPMGA

-879 AHFRELACCDDRD
+879 AHFRELACCDDRE

-918 LAATMEAEVCDLAS
+918 LVATMEAEVCDLAS
-932 AMGEQSLLDGDASLA
+932 AIGEQALLDGDASLA

-978 AGVRSAMGRLAAV
+978 AGIRSAMGRLAAV
-991 LEDDVE
+991 LEEDVE
-997 PLESSRS
+997 PLESVHPETRALYEALMRRRRPESSPDAMAPRRS
-1004 LKLSRPW
+1004 SG
-1011 VRRTPPSSAL
+1011 SSA
-1021 SGNRSSS
+1021 RSAR
-1028 GYVCVNVPI
+1028 GVRELRDAEPGVATDLDDRRRRFDHRP
-1037 SVSLC
+1037 
-1042 FCLWSCFS
+1042 
-1050 SSRQPSSS
+1050 

>member
-8 LKGLC
+8 LKGVG

-23 GTPWALWHFIGWPLP
+23 GIPWALWHFIGWPLP

-125 QVTALGSLG
+125 QVAALGSLG

-240 PAAHGP
+240 PTALRL

-258 PRHKSVPTST
+258 ARHPSVPTST
-268 TSPTRGNGTGGAGSG
+268 TSPMRGNGTRGAGSR
-283 VRVGPVSV
+283 VRIGPVSA
-291 PASHST
+291 PASSST
-297 TSTEARHEAPSS
+297 TSTEARHETPSS
-309 TAPGRTSESKKSG
+309 SAPGRTSESKRSG
-322 DAGRSAET
+322 DAEGSAQT
-330 TTAPARAPIA
+330 ATAPTRAPIA

-352 GALVRLR
+352 GVLVRLR
-359 RVQQRHRRLGR
+359 RVQQRHRRFGR

-403 LLTGL
+403 LLTRL
-408 LRDTG
+408 LRDASL
-413 PVPAIL
+413 VPAIL
-419 GAVLRPETLELML
+419 GAVLRAETLEFIL
-432 DGEAAAPAPFTNA
+432 DGEAAAPAPFINA

-489 NLAAGGRVALDGDP
+489 NLDAGGRVALDGDP

-554 LLRAQLKSVRSE
+554 LLRAHLKFVRSE
-566 HIDGATMAPSL
+566 HIDGGTMAPSL
-577 VATEPRTN
+577 VATEPRTH
-585 LVLIST
+585 LALIST
-591 RPISP
+591 CPISP
-596 AEQASL
+596 AEQADL
-602 TDEIGDPGQ
+602 TTEIGDPGH

-637 EVTPLSR
+637 EVPPLSR
-644 QVQAQRVS
+644 HVQAQRVS

-665 AARRGDVASDTPPYA
+665 AARRGDVA
-680 TFAST
+680 
-685 GSSLTGEVPKVEVPT
+685 
-700 TVLLEGESVAPSV
+700 
-713 APSAEATPLPTVE
+713 
-726 LAARR
+726 R
-731 GDVASD
+731 D

-750 STAEVPKVDV
+750 LTGEVPKLEV

-766 EGESVEPSVAPSAE
+766 KGESVAPRAQE
-780 ATLLATVEVGVLG
+780 TPLPTVEVGVLG
-793 PLEIR
+793 PFEIR

-837 SEGSQHNV
+837 SEGSRHNV

-856 ADGNSLL
+856 ADGSSLL
-863 VREGGL
+863 VSEGGL

-879 AHFRELACCDDRD
+879 AHFRELAGCDDRD
-892 TRVAALSLVRGKPF
+892 MRVAALSLVRGKPF

-932 AMGEQSLLDGDASLA
+932 AIGEQALLDGDASLA
-947 AHAAEQGILASPYD
+947 THAAEQGILASPYD

-978 AGVRSAMGRLAAV
+978 AGIRSAMGRLAAV

-997 PLESSRS
+997 PLESVHPETRALYEALMRRRRPESPPDAMAPRRS
-1004 LKLSRPW
+1004 SG
-1011 VRRTPPSSAL
+1011 SSAQ
-1021 SGNRSSS
+1021 SARGVRE
-1028 GYVCVNVPI
+1028 P
-1037 SVSLC
+1037 
-1042 FCLWSCFS
+1042 
-1050 SSRQPSSS
+1050 RDA

>member
-1 MTRVGHI
+1 MTRIGRI

-13 ALGLLAGIAA
+13 ALGLLAALAA
-23 GTPWALWHFIGWPLP
+23 GIPWALWHFIGWPLP

-60 LIDALAAVVWVTWA
+60 LIDALAVVVWLTWA

-106 GRLVAAVIVAALSF
+106 GRLVAAVIVATLSF
-120 APRTT
+120 APRPA

-139 LSGRQQVATLVLTGA
+139 LSGRQPVATLVLTGA
-154 TQPLLAT
+154 TQPLSAT
-161 SKPATTDLSTPEAAT
+161 SKPATTALATTGDAT
-176 ASTNSSRTYVVQR
+176 ASTNLSRTYVVQR

-240 PAAHGP
+240 PTALRL

-258 PRHKSVPTST
+258 ARHPSVPTST
-268 TSPTRGNGTGGAGSG
+268 TSPMRGNGTRGAGSR
-283 VRVGPVSV
+283 VRIGPVSA
-291 PASHST
+291 PASSST
-297 TSTEARHEAPSS
+297 TSTEARHETPSS
-309 TAPGRTSESKKSG
+309 SAPGRTSESKRSG
-322 DAGRSAET
+322 DAEGSAQT
-330 TTAPARAPIA
+330 ATAPTRAPIA

-352 GALVRLR
+352 GVLVRLR
-359 RVQQRHRRLGR
+359 RVQQRHRRFGR

-403 LLTGL
+403 LLTRL
-408 LRDTG
+408 LRDASL
-413 PVPAIL
+413 VPAIL
-419 GAVLRPETLELML
+419 GAVLRAETLEFIL
-432 DGEAAAPAPFTNA
+432 DGEAAAPAPFINA

-489 NLAAGGRVALDGDP
+489 NLDAGGRVALDGDP

-554 LLRAQLKSVRSE
+554 LLRAHLKFVRSE
-566 HIDGATMAPSL
+566 HIDGGTMAPSL
-577 VATEPRTN
+577 VATEPRTH
-585 LVLIST
+585 LALIST
-591 RPISP
+591 CPISP
-596 AEQASL
+596 AEQADL
-602 TDEIGDPGQ
+602 TTEIGDPGH

-637 EVTPLSR
+637 EVPPLSR
-644 QVQAQRVS
+644 HVQAQRVS

-665 AARRGDVASDTPPYA
+665 AARRGDVA
-680 TFAST
+680 
-685 GSSLTGEVPKVEVPT
+685 
-700 TVLLEGESVAPSV
+700 
-713 APSAEATPLPTVE
+713 
-726 LAARR
+726 R
-731 GDVASD
+731 D

-750 STAEVPKVDV
+750 LTGEVPKLEV

-766 EGESVEPSVAPSAE
+766 KGESVAPRAQE
-780 ATLLATVEVGVLG
+780 TPLPTVEVGVLG
-793 PLEIR
+793 PFEIR

-837 SEGSQHNV
+837 SEGSRHNV

-856 ADGNSLL
+856 ADGSSLL
-863 VREGGL
+863 VSEGGL

-879 AHFRELACCDDRD
+879 AHFRELAGCDDRD
-892 TRVAALSLVRGKPF
+892 MRVAALSLVRGKPF

-932 AMGEQSLLDGDASLA
+932 AIGEQALLDGDASLA
-947 AHAAEQGILASPYD
+947 THAAEQGILASPYD

-978 AGVRSAMGRLAAV
+978 AGIRSAMGRLAAV

-997 PLESSRS
+997 PLESVHPETRALYEALMRRRRPESPPDAMAPRRS
-1004 LKLSRPW
+1004 SG
-1011 VRRTPPSSAL
+1011 SSAQ
-1021 SGNRSSS
+1021 SARGVRE
-1028 GYVCVNVPI
+1028 P
-1037 SVSLC
+1037 
-1042 FCLWSCFS
+1042 
-1050 SSRQPSSS
+1050 RDA

>member
-1 MTRVGHI
+1 MTRVGRI

-23 GTPWALWHFIGWPLP
+23 GIPWALWHFIGWPLP
-38 HHVPSLAQLGHAL
+38 HHVPSLAQLGRAL

-60 LIDALAAVVWVTWA
+60 LIDALAVVVWLTWA

-106 GRLVAAVIVAALSF
+106 GRLVAAVIVAVLSL
-120 APRTT
+120 APRPT
-125 QVTALGSLG
+125 QATALGSLG

-139 LSGRQQVATLVLTGA
+139 AGGRQPVATLVLTGA
-154 TQPLLAT
+154 TQALSAT
-161 SKPATTDLSTPEAAT
+161 SKPATATLSAPGVAT

-213 NEGRAQPDGRAL
+213 NEGRPQPDGRAL

-240 PAAHGP
+240 PTGHGL

-258 PRHKSVPTST
+258 ARHKSVPTST
-268 TSPTRGNGTGGAGSG
+268 TAPTRGNGTGRAGSG
-283 VRVGPVSV
+283 VRVGPVSA

-297 TSTEARHEAPSS
+297 TSTEARHETPSS
-309 TAPGRTSESKKSG
+309 TAPGRTSESRKSG

-330 TTAPARAPIA
+330 ATAPARAPIA

-359 RVQQRHRRLGR
+359 RVQQRHRRFGR

-413 PVPAIL
+413 PMPAIL

-489 NLAAGGRVALDGDP
+489 NLDAGGRVALDGDP

-554 LLRAQLKSVRSE
+554 LLRAHLKSVRSE
-566 HIDGATMAPSL
+566 HIDGVTMAPSL
-577 VATEPRTN
+577 VATEPRTH

-596 AEQASL
+596 AEQANL
-602 TDEIGDPGQ
+602 TAEIGDPGQ
-611 VGIAIVAPGSL
+611 VGIAIVAPGIL

-637 EVTPLSR
+637 EVPPLGR

-665 AARRGDVASDTPPYA
+665 AARRGDVASDTPPYD

-685 GSSLTGEVPKVEVPT
+685 GSSLTGEAPKLEVPT
-700 TVLLEGESVAPSV
+700 TV
-713 APSAEATPLPTVE
+713 
-726 LAARR
+726 
-731 GDVASD
+731 
-737 TPPYA
+737 
-742 TIASTGSP
+742 
-750 STAEVPKVDV
+750 
-760 PTTVLL
+760 VLD
-766 EGESVEPSVAPSAE
+766 EESVEPSVAPRAE
-780 ATLLATVEVGVLG
+780 ATPLATVEVGVLG

-879 AHFRELACCDDRD
+879 AHFRELAGCDDRE

-906 GDVDWPWSTVEG
+906 GDVDWQWSTVEG

-932 AMGEQSLLDGDASLA
+932 AIGEQALLDGDASLA

-997 PLESSRS
+997 PLESVHPETRA
-1004 LKLSRPW
+1004 LYEALMRRRRPES
-1011 VRRTPPSSAL
+1011 PPDAMEPR
-1021 SGNRSSS
+1021 RSSR
-1028 GYVCVNVPI
+1028 
-1037 SVSLC
+1037 
-1042 FCLWSCFS
+1042 WSA
-1050 SSRQPSSS
+1050 RPARGAREPRDAKPGVATDLGDHRRRLDHRP

>member
-23 GTPWALWHFIGWPLP
+23 GIPWALWHFIGWPLP

-60 LIDALAAVVWVTWA
+60 LIDALAVVVWLTWA

-106 GRLVAAVIVAALSF
+106 GRLVAAVIVATLSF
-120 APRTT
+120 APRPA

-139 LSGRQQVATLVLTGA
+139 LSGRQPVATLVLTGA
-154 TQPLLAT
+154 TQPLSAT
-161 SKPATTDLSTPEAAT
+161 SKPATTALATTGDAT
-176 ASTNSSRTYVVQR
+176 ASTNLSRTYVVQR

-240 PAAHGP
+240 PTALRL

-258 PRHKSVPTST
+258 ARHPSVPTST
-268 TSPTRGNGTGGAGSG
+268 TSPMRGNGTRGAGSR
-283 VRVGPVSV
+283 VRIGPVSA
-291 PASHST
+291 PASSST
-297 TSTEARHEAPSS
+297 TSTEARHETPSS
-309 TAPGRTSESKKSG
+309 SAPGRTSESKRSG
-322 DAGRSAET
+322 DAEGSAQT
-330 TTAPARAPIA
+330 ATAPTRAPIA

-352 GALVRLR
+352 GVLVRLR
-359 RVQQRHRRLGR
+359 RVQQRHRRFGR

-489 NLAAGGRVALDGDP
+489 NLDAGGRVALDGDP

-554 LLRAQLKSVRSE
+554 LLRAHLKSVRSE
-566 HIDGATMAPSL
+566 HIDGVTMAPSL
-577 VATEPRTN
+577 VATEPRTH

-637 EVTPLSR
+637 EVPPLSR
-644 QVQAQRVS
+644 HVQAQRVS

-665 AARRGDVASDTPPYA
+665 AARRGDVA
-680 TFAST
+680 
-685 GSSLTGEVPKVEVPT
+685 
-700 TVLLEGESVAPSV
+700 
-713 APSAEATPLPTVE
+713 
-726 LAARR
+726 R
-731 GDVASD
+731 D

-750 STAEVPKVDV
+750 LTGEVPKLEV

-766 EGESVEPSVAPSAE
+766 KGESVAPRAQE
-780 ATLLATVEVGVLG
+780 TPLPTVEVGVLG
-793 PLEIR
+793 PFEIR

-837 SEGSQHNV
+837 SEGSRHNV

-856 ADGNSLL
+856 ADGSSLL
-863 VREGGL
+863 VSEGGL

-879 AHFRELACCDDRD
+879 AHFRELAGCDDRD
-892 TRVAALSLVRGKPF
+892 MRVAALSLVRGKPF

-932 AMGEQSLLDGDASLA
+932 AIGEQSLLDGDASLA

-978 AGVRSAMGRLAAV
+978 AGIRSAMGRLAAV

-997 PLESSRS
+997 PLESVHPETRALYEALMRRRRPESPPDAMAPRRS
-1004 LKLSRPW
+1004 SG
-1011 VRRTPPSSAL
+1011 SSAQ
-1021 SGNRSSS
+1021 SARGVRE
-1028 GYVCVNVPI
+1028 P
-1037 SVSLC
+1037 
-1042 FCLWSCFS
+1042 
-1050 SSRQPSSS
+1050 RDA

>member
-1 MTRVGHI
+1 
-8 LKGLC
+8 L
-13 ALGLLAGIAA
+13 
-23 GTPWALWHFIGWPLP
+23 
-38 HHVPSLAQLGHAL
+38 
-51 DQRGIPDQA
+51 
-60 LIDALAAVVWVTWA
+60 
-74 VLVASIAVEV
+74 
-84 PAALAGRRAPR
+84 
-95 LPLAGIFQPVT
+95 
-106 GRLVAAVIVAALSF
+106 
-120 APRTT
+120 
-125 QVTALGSLG
+125 
-134 GGLST
+134 
-139 LSGRQQVATLVLTGA
+139 
-154 TQPLLAT
+154 
-161 SKPATTDLSTPEAAT
+161 
-176 ASTNSSRTYVVQR
+176 SRTYVVQR

-240 PAAHGP
+240 PTALRL

-258 PRHKSVPTST
+258 ARHPSVPTST
-268 TSPTRGNGTGGAGSG
+268 TSPMRGNGTRGAGSR
-283 VRVGPVSV
+283 VRIGPVSA
-291 PASHST
+291 PASSST
-297 TSTEARHEAPSS
+297 TSTEARHETPSS
-309 TAPGRTSESKKSG
+309 SAPGRTSESKRSG
-322 DAGRSAET
+322 DAEGSAQT
-330 TTAPARAPIA
+330 ATAPTRAPIA

-352 GALVRLR
+352 GVLVRLR
-359 RVQQRHRRLGR
+359 RVQQRHRRFGR

-403 LLTGL
+403 LLTRL
-408 LRDTG
+408 LRDASL
-413 PVPAIL
+413 VPAIL
-419 GAVLRPETLELML
+419 GAVLRAETLEFIL
-432 DGEAAAPAPFTNA
+432 DGEAAAPAPFINA

-489 NLAAGGRVALDGDP
+489 NLDAGGRVALDGDP

-554 LLRAQLKSVRSE
+554 LLRAHLKFVRSE
-566 HIDGATMAPSL
+566 HIDGGTMAPSL
-577 VATEPRTN
+577 VATEPRTH
-585 LVLIST
+585 LALIST
-591 RPISP
+591 CPISP
-596 AEQASL
+596 AEQADL
-602 TDEIGDPGQ
+602 TTEIGDPGH

-637 EVTPLSR
+637 EVPPLSR
-644 QVQAQRVS
+644 HVQAQRVS

-665 AARRGDVASDTPPYA
+665 AARRGDVA
-680 TFAST
+680 
-685 GSSLTGEVPKVEVPT
+685 
-700 TVLLEGESVAPSV
+700 
-713 APSAEATPLPTVE
+713 
-726 LAARR
+726 R
-731 GDVASD
+731 D

-750 STAEVPKVDV
+750 LTGEVPKLEV

-766 EGESVEPSVAPSAE
+766 KGESVAPRAQE
-780 ATLLATVEVGVLG
+780 TPLPTVEVGVLG
-793 PLEIR
+793 PFEIR

-837 SEGSQHNV
+837 SEGSRHNV

-856 ADGNSLL
+856 ADGSSLL
-863 VREGGL
+863 VSEGGL

-879 AHFRELACCDDRD
+879 AHFRELAGCDDRD
-892 TRVAALSLVRGKPF
+892 MRVAALSLVRGKPF

-932 AMGEQSLLDGDASLA
+932 AIGEQALLDGDASLA
-947 AHAAEQGILASPYD
+947 THAAEQGILASPYD

-978 AGVRSAMGRLAAV
+978 AGIRSAMGRLAAV

-997 PLESSRS
+997 PLESVHPETRALYEALMRRRRPESPPDAMAPRRS
-1004 LKLSRPW
+1004 SG
-1011 VRRTPPSSAL
+1011 SSAQ
-1021 SGNRSSS
+1021 SARGVRE
-1028 GYVCVNVPI
+1028 P
-1037 SVSLC
+1037 
-1042 FCLWSCFS
+1042 
-1050 SSRQPSSS
+1050 RDA